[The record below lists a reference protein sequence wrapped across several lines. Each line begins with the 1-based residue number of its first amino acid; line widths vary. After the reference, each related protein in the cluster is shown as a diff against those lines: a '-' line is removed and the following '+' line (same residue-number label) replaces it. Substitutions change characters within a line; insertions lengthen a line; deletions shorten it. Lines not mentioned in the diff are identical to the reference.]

1 MQTLSTILLL
11 ICFLWLCKVK
21 KKEELQNCAWN
32 SEFALCR
39 ECNLTLFCLTAIY
52 WETCLFICGF
62 LIFRSPS
69 LALALSVRVEWNRMA
84 ACMQGWVSSVQKIFY
99 IQLLRLFPCFV
110 LFFGLFVFSK
120 VDNSSES
127 DDMSYYYEYQNYD
140 YLLLMLLLLI
150 IIKCWMLSFMV
161 CSFFFGY
168 FISCIRKK
176 KLLYFALLWTASH
189 GAFINLLL
197 CQFMLSLSYLLLFLF
212 LLFFFFYQGGKHIH
226 CQTSLLD
233 IDWNMY
239 SAHAFASLMYTN
251 WLISNQKQSSNLYT

>member
-99 IQLLRLFPCFV
+99 IQFLRLFPCFV
-110 LFFGLFVFSK
+110 LFFGLFVFGK

-140 YLLLMLLLLI
+140 YLSLMLLLLI

-176 KLLYFALLWTASH
+176 K
-189 GAFINLLL
+189 AFIL
-197 CQFMLSLSYLLLFLF
+197 CLVVDSKPWGFYQSFIVPVYAFSVVFAFIFIFISSFFLPGGKTHSLSNISVRYWL
-212 LLFFFFYQGGKHIH
+212 KHVFSTCFCI
-226 CQTSLLD
+226 
-233 IDWNMY
+233 
-239 SAHAFASLMYTN
+239 TN
-251 WLISNQKQSSNLYT
+251 VH

>member
-99 IQLLRLFPCFV
+99 IQFLRLFPCFV

-176 KLLYFALLWTASH
+176 SFYTLPCCGQQAMGLLSIFYCASLCFLCRICFYF
-189 GAFINLLL
+189 
-197 CQFMLSLSYLLLFLF
+197 Y
-212 LLFFFFYQGGKHIH
+212 FFFFFFFTRGENTFTVKHL
-226 CQTSLLD
+226 C
-233 IDWNMY
+233 
-239 SAHAFASLMYTN
+239 
-251 WLISNQKQSSNLYT
+251 